1 MISAFNGNRFVK
13 PELCI
18 GLFSRFYFITIQ
30 KNHFTDGLSRTVTDV
45 YPVPIAKQT
54 PGAFKKPHSG
64 VKLAADRHGAHSRKN
79 LSALQFLLLNSRQ
92 IEGRALAGISSFRL
106 LAVIFNSSYLDNASL
121 GIDFYLLAQ
130 PAAAFQQRARHH
142 RAKPLH

>member
-1 MISAFNGNRFVK
+1 MCIRDSLRRI
-13 PELCI
+13 I
-18 GLFSRFYFITIQ
+18 GLFFAADIGKELIYIMYKPVSYT
-30 KNHFTDGLSRTVTDV
+30 HLDV
-45 YPVPIAKQT
+45 YKRQ
-54 PGAFKKPHSG
+54 
-64 VKLAADRHGAHSRKN
+64 
-79 LSALQFLLLNSRQ
+79 LQFLLLNSRQ